1 MNNINATITFVDS
14 IDTPGVINRV
24 SNLFKGHPD
33 LIVGF
38 NTFLPPGYKIEVQA
52 NDPNQ
57 INVST
62 PTGQMQA
69 QIHRTPPP
77 AQQPSTPQVQQTG
90 VAAVVSQGQHPSVS
104 SQQGQPAHHGHPPQ
118 TYHAPHAVNK
128 VKVIL

>member
-1 MNNINATITFVDS
+1 
-14 IDTPGVINRV
+14 
-24 SNLFKGHPD
+24 
-33 LIVGF
+33 
-38 NTFLPPGYKIEVQA
+38 
-52 NDPNQ
+52 
-57 INVST
+57 
-62 PTGQMQA
+62 MQA

-128 VKVIL
+128 VKVILQFQTWIVNVVVNYGWLDLRS